1 MVWSP
6 LSNYLLYG
14 ETADIVRRQAGRHP
28 DVPRLGLGAERLEEP
43 ARRAQGGV
51 ARQHRAR
58 WRVHRPRARR
68 DGHDQPGQG
77 AQVGP
82 PRRLD
87 RARQAGRPRRARRPA
102 TATRS
107 TSWSG
112 ARESSVALVR
122 HRRRAAG
129 RPARPDAAGSGTR
142 SLTGADWID
151 EITRRSRPPASCT
164 SSRTTTCS
172 TACRSAPPSTR
183 CVGAMARLPELA
195 VEVDSAARH
204 VRGRHG
210 RRPGDVRR
218 RHGGG
223 RRHVPRRPRLRGRG
237 HGRAD
242 RRRSAFAMA
251 AEPYSFWVT
260 DPIDA
265 RPAHGRRRPPAP
277 AHADAGRATC
287 PSSSSAGCP
296 AMYGQTIAL
305 PDSAS
310 FLVDA
315 GPAGEQLRATTVDLP
330 SVLASAGQLTLD
342 ERKLIVDQAIV
353 LLTETYVH
361 LPFKRAMHAID
372 PVQRLRL
379 LRHRL
384 DETDARDDAAGD
396 RVPRRG
402 HVDVELAAR
411 PAHRLPAARCRSA
424 PRWRGCRSSS
434 RRCGTAASAS
444 YLVTKWVLDAWPDPR
459 DDGRPGHAL
468 ERHAHRVGGAAAT
481 PSAPPAATS
490 TPATPAASAA

>member
-14 ETADIVRRQAGRHP
+14 AHGRHRGRQAGRHP

-77 AQVGP
+77 AEVGP

-102 TATRS
+102 TTIRS
-107 TSWSG
+107 TSSSR
-112 ARESSVALVR
+112 ARESSVALVA

-129 RPARPDAAGSGTR
+129 RPAQPDAVGSGTC

-151 EITRRSRPPASCT
+151 EITHRRARPASCT

-172 TACRSAPPSTR
+172 TGLPLSTR
-183 CVGAMARLPELA
+183 RRH
-195 VEVDSAARH
+195 AAR
-204 VRGRHG
+204 RDGPPARAG
-210 RRPGDVRR
+210 RRRRQRRRLVPVPVTAGGQVTLRR
-218 RHGGG
+218 RHGGE

-242 RRRSAFAMA
+242 RRALGFATA

-260 DPIDA
+260 EPIDA
-265 RPAHGRRRPPAP
+265 RPAHRRRRPPAP

-296 AMYGQTIAL
+296 ALYGQTIAL

-315 GPAGEQLRATTVDLP
+315 GADRRA
-330 SVLASAGQLTLD
+330 
-342 ERKLIVDQAIV
+342 
-353 LLTETYVH
+353 
-361 LPFKRAMHAID
+361 
-372 PVQRLRL
+372 
-379 LRHRL
+379 
-384 DETDARDDAAGD
+384 AAG
-396 RVPRRG
+396 
-402 HVDVELAAR
+402 
-411 PAHRLPAARCRSA
+411 
-424 PRWRGCRSSS
+424 
-434 RRCGTAASAS
+434 
-444 YLVTKWVLDAWPDPR
+444 
-459 DDGRPGHAL
+459 DDGRPA
-468 ERHAHRVGGAAAT
+468 ERPRLVRSADARRAQADRRPGDRAAHRDLRPPAVQAGDARHRPGAAA
-481 PSAPPAATS
+481 APPA
-490 TPATPAASAA
+490 PAPRRD